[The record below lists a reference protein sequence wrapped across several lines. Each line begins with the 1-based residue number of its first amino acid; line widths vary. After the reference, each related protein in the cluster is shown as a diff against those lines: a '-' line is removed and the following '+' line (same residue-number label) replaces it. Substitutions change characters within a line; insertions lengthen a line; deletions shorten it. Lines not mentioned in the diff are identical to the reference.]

1 MILTK
6 NEVAS
11 QLKMFNKNYINDEYF
26 RNAFATTSLAEQ
38 TALSNLEYDYSSAIN
53 NAYISAM
60 NNSNSIQNSA
70 LGTGYKEQ
78 ALAQNQSALLDAF
91 EQYKQNYV
99 SGQQSVQS
107 QYDEINQSIYDLYA
121 NQEAKFASQAE
132 TFIDYWDEHYNYLN
146 YLWEDG
152 KYDLFNNADLHN
164 FVTNDEYGN
173 PRLKTKGELFAMGT
187 EGALVDT
194 NGELTD
200 AGRHYLDVV
209 ENMYFE
215 GTPSFGDYLVENNRK
230 LWDWASEISSE
241 YGASGVGLFK
251 ELTGR
256 NTKDYSFD
264 LSPYD
269 YHIADV
275 ADTWATDYV
284 TLTKDNLITED
295 YFDDDAEAL
304 LTGNNWKLSAD
315 AKDTFSVDEF
325 EDSAG
330 TLTKGQAGSSKN
342 SSKTIKSAVEAARN
356 GTLKNG
362 TIIDINV
369 GGGAELWAY
378 WNGKFVKMQEEPAT
392 AEEIAAA
399 NDKAVNKYFENLGY
413 KDMVSKIQGEGY
425 TGTKQ
430 GQFNTNTRSYDTLYY
445 VGGEQVR
452 KEVYDMYKLRF
463 AKYYNK

>member
-11 QLKMFNKNYINDEYF
+11 QLKKFNKTYINDEYF
-26 RNAFATTSLAEQ
+26 RNAFATTSLSEQ
-38 TALSNLEYDYSSAIN
+38 SALSNLEYDYSSAIN

-60 NNSNSIQNSA
+60 NNSNAIQNSA

-78 ALAQNQSALLDAF
+78 ALAQNQNALIDAF
-91 EQYKQNYV
+91 EQYKQNYM
-99 SGQQSVQS
+99 SGQQSIQS
-107 QYDEINQSIYDLYA
+107 QYDEINQSIYDLYSD
-121 NQEAKFASQAE
+121 QEEKFAGQAD
-132 TFIDYWDEHYNYLN
+132 TFINYWDEHYNYIN
-146 YLWEDG
+146 SLWENG
-152 KYDLFNNADLHN
+152 NYDLFNNADLHN
-164 FVTNDEYGN
+164 FITTDEYGN
-173 PRLKTKGELFAMGT
+173 PRLKTKSELFAMGT
-187 EGALVDT
+187 DGALVDT

-215 GTPSFGDYLVENNRK
+215 GVPSFGDYLAENNRE
-230 LWDWASEISSE
+230 LWDWASEISPE

-269 YHIADV
+269 YRIADV

-325 EDSAG
+325 EDSAK

-342 SSKTIKSAVEAARN
+342 RSKTITSAVEAARN

-362 TIIDINV
+362 TIIDINA

-378 WNGKFVKMQEEPAT
+378 WNGKFTKLEAQGVVGEFTVEAT
-392 AEEIAAA
+392 ADERYKYQTDKYTYDAKNYKYYKTYKTNSGGYVFTETEEITKEDYDNA
-399 NDKAVNKYFENLGY
+399 K
-413 KDMVSKIQGEGY
+413 SKSNS
-425 TGTKQ
+425 K
-430 GQFNTNTRSYDTLYY
+430 
-445 VGGEQVR
+445 
-452 KEVYDMYKLRF
+452 
-463 AKYYNK
+463 